1 MSRDKP
7 KGGMRQKAKS
17 RHADVREDKKL
28 IREMVKKKDLKY

>member
-7 KGGMRQKAKS
+7 KGGMRQKAK

-28 IREMVKKKDLKY
+28 IREMVKKKDLK